1 VPILAAVAV
10 LLLVVLVGIVLIP
23 ISFIQRYRVGT
34 SRQRARGWLATMNVV
49 GIGLSTALLLL
60 AAAVTTI
67 WAPRAF
73 PYTLLG
79 LALGAMFGLAGL
91 WLTRWEHI
99 DDLLHFTPNRWLV
112 LAILFAVGA
121 RIAYSFWRVWQ
132 SWHSGVSSGSAF
144 VDAGAAQSLAA
155 GALVLGYY
163 LTYWFGVRRRL
174 QQHRARLG
182 AR

>member
-1 VPILAAVAV
+1 MPILAAVAV
-10 LLLVVLVGIVLIP
+10 LLPIVLVGIVLIP

-49 GIGLSTALLLL
+49 AIGLSTALLLL
-60 AAAVTTI
+60 GAAVTTI

-79 LALGAMFGLAGL
+79 LALGAMLGLAGL

-99 DDLLHFTPNRWLV
+99 DELLHFTPNRWLV

-121 RIAYSFWRVWQ
+121 RITYSFWRR
-132 SWHSGVSSGSAF
+132 SPREPSCSATLLP
-144 VDAGAAQSLAA
+144 DL
-155 GALVLGYY
+155 L
-163 LTYWFGVRRRL
+163 VRRAPAPSASSSPARCEVSAEERR
-174 QQHRARLG
+174 RAYSPSGISTQRTM
-182 AR
+182 